1 MNIDVKARQRK
12 AAQNDPSKTFVAK
25 RNNMA
30 YMRYVEI
37 EIMNKKLLENMGKI
51 MNNDYKSAVRS
62 ALTNREYSN
71 LNLFNSPLIFL

>member
-1 MNIDVKARQRK
+1 
-12 AAQNDPSKTFVAK
+12 
-25 RNNMA
+25 MA

-62 ALTNREYSN
+62 ALTNRKHFSQIQINSKISRHFSN
-71 LNLFNSPLIFL
+71 NFRF